1 MSEPE
6 KQSKPKRTELTAD
19 EIEAATMMQL
29 CREAVES
36 LGFDAVLVTWTRQRR
51 RRTTISTASLGNGL
65 AVEGLMRAIHA
76 KIEALDDDDDDGD
89 DDSEES
95 ERDGD

>member
-76 KIEALDDDDDDGD
+76 KVEALDDDDEDDG
-89 DDSEES
+89 
-95 ERDGD
+95 ERDSDGEGD

>member
-76 KIEALDDDDDDGD
+76 KVEALDDDDDDEG
-89 DDSEES
+89 
-95 ERDGD
+95 ERDSDGEGD

>member
-76 KIEALDDDDDDGD
+76 KIEALDDDDGDGD

>member
-76 KIEALDDDDDDGD
+76 KIEALDDDDGDGD
-89 DDSEES
+89 DDSDES